1 MFQRGIVELYITPAL
16 FAFTIRAGSAALT
29 AAVGP
34 PVAKLLAR
42 NRKIDMLANNFQE
55 RYHFLLAS
63 T

>member
-1 MFQRGIVELYITPAL
+1 MFQRGIVELYTTPAL
-16 FAFTIRAGSAALT
+16 FVFTIRAGSAALA

-42 NRKIDMLANNFQE
+42 NRKIDMLAINFQK
-55 RYHFLLAS
+55 RYHFLLAN